1 MQTVLVD
8 CSKLYWGVL
17 GSSVM
22 QTVLVDCSNLYWG
35 VLG

>member
-8 CSKLYWGVL
+8 CGNLYWGVL
-17 GSSVM
+17 GLSVM
-22 QTVLVDCSNLYWG
+22 QIVLVDCSNLYWG